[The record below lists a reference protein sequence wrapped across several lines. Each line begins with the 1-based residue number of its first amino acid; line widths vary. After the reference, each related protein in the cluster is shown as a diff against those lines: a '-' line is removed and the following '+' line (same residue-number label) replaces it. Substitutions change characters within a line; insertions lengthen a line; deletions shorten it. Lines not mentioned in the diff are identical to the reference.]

1 MEFEVRNKKS
11 NYELVQI
18 DKNIRSIVNIIDGET
33 VSAIFRTKDKE
44 FKTQAYL
51 RVTSDGQLSLRK
63 YGSKLIQEYYK
74 ERNSKPIYCEIRKG
88 NFELEFIEYYECLK
102 NLIYKHRNLGYGKST
117 RLSEGFTESLCR
129 YKLKLFTIKDR
140 MYDAIDSDE
149 NLIEI
154 KSTYD
159 NNGSTTISTKAKF
172 DYLLWMAFDIEKDE
186 INIYKITYDTLK
198 SELTNKSSKDRVS
211 ITLSKFITNIDKPYK
226 KIKFDLESKIII

>member
-1 MEFEVRNKKS
+1 MEFKVNKIKD
-11 NYELVQI
+11 NYKLVQI
-18 DKNIRSIVNIIDGET
+18 DKNIIRTLNIIDGEI

-51 RVTSDGQLSLRK
+51 TVTSKGQLSLRK

-74 ERNSKPIYCEIRKG
+74 ERNSKQIYCDIRKG
-88 NFELEFIEYYECLK
+88 NFEEEFVEYYECLK

-159 NNGSTTISTKAKF
+159 NNGTTTISTKAKF
-172 DYLLWMAFDIEKDE
+172 NYLLWMAFNIEEDE
-186 INIYKITYDTLK
+186 INIYKIKYDDVK
-198 SELTNKSSKDRVS
+198 SDIQAQTSKNRAS

-226 KIKFDLESKIII
+226 KIKFDLENKIMI